1 MLNLFQHLELKYK
14 YIKILKPHYAKATRG
29 RQVQNDTIGGFWIHG
44 FYTCSSVI
52 SVWLFLKARRC
63 QWWSR

>member
-52 SVWLFLKARRC
+52 SV
-63 QWWSR
+63 